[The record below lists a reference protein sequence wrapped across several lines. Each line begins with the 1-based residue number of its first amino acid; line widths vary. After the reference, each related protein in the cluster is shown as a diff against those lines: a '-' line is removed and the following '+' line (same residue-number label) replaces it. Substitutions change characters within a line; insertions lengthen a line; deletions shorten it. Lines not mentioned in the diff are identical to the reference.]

1 MKNIFCGLIGSVFL
15 LASTSM
21 ETKAQDEAVAKAAI
35 RMATKAYVEAFN
47 RGDAE
52 AVAKLWSP
60 DGTWRNPVTAE
71 RLTGRKELK
80 AGFDAFFA
88 NHKGA
93 SLSLKTQSVTL
104 LTKDV
109 AVEEGTAEVTHSDS
123 PGILTGYTAIH
134 VMKDGNWL
142 LSRVVEIDMPS
153 AAPKDGPMKKIA
165 WLDGVWLDETGG
177 SSVSHENRW
186 IAGGRFMRRTFT
198 IEIDGK
204 IDMKG
209 REIVGWDPVGKSI
222 RSWAFDSTGG
232 FAELRWRQS
241 EKNPKRWTKEAKGT
255 LSSGET
261 VSAIHIM
268 TQVDDDHYTFEA
280 VARENNGELLPN
292 IDEVTVVRASAKP

>member
-1 MKNIFCGLIGSVFL
+1 MKDFFYGLIGSVLL
-15 LASTSM
+15 LATTSV
-21 ETKAQDEAVAKAAI
+21 ESKAQDEAAAKTAI
-35 RMATKAYVEAFN
+35 QTATKTYVVAFN
-47 RGDAE
+47 RGDAD

-60 DGTWRNPVTAE
+60 DGTWSNPVTAE

-80 AGFDAFFA
+80 DGFDAFFA

-93 SLSLKTQSVTL
+93 SLNLKTQSVTL

-109 AVEEGTAEVTHSDS
+109 AVEEGTAEVSHSGS

-134 VMKDGNWL
+134 VMTDGNWL
-142 LSRVVEIDMPS
+142 LSRVVEIEIPS

-165 WLDGVWLDETGG
+165 WLEGIWMDDAGG
-177 SSVSHENRW
+177 SSVSYENRW

-204 IDMKG
+204 VDMKG

-232 FAELRWRQS
+232 FAELRWKQS
-241 EKNPKRWTKEAKGT
+241 EKNPKRWSKEAKGT

-268 TQVDDDHYTFEA
+268 TQLDDDHYTFEA

-292 IDEVTVVRASAKP
+292 IDEVTVVRSAAKP